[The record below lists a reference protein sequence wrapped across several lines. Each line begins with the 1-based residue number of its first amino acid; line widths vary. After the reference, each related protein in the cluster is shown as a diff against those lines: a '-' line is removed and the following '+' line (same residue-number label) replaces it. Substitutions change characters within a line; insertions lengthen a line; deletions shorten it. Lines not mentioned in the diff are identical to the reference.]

1 MRIRPK
7 KSRNTLRMGSQGK
20 GSPRVFAVRNL
31 AMSFLC
37 YSVST
42 NKCHPHQ
49 EDAGITEPQ
58 NKQNQFLLNEDS
70 MQVYLH
76 YQIKILKDFYIPFLS
91 LLQ

>member
-1 MRIRPK
+1 
-7 KSRNTLRMGSQGK
+7 
-20 GSPRVFAVRNL
+20 
-31 AMSFLC
+31 MSFLC

-70 MQVYLH
+70 MQVSSSSNQNSQRLLH
-76 YQIKILKDFYIPFLS
+76 PLPITVAIILTDDNNSFHVFIPYKVTLC
-91 LLQ
+91 